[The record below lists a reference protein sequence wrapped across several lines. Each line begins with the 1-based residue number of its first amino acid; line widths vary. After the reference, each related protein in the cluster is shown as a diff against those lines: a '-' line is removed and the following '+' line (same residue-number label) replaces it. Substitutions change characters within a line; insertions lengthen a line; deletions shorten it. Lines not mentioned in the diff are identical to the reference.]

1 MFHVVCSTGKSSISI
16 FIFPGGGR
24 VQALPPNTNTKST
37 QTSDCT
43 AMASLRSE
51 QNVQFILLAEF
62 DIDQGSVLSHQ
73 YPFPTGT
80 DEQCGFPTM
89 RSATRVTDSNHRQLA
104 ELMLPDG
111 VHQRSED
118 WTIFLLN
125 QSPVNSIATPF
136 HESDEAVPET
146 NGAKE
151 DKKELLYVL
160 NLVRTK
166 HDQNVRR

>member
-1 MFHVVCSTGKSSISI
+1 MYSSFCSLSLISTKALSSRTSI
-16 FIFPGGGR
+16 R
-24 VQALPPNTNTKST
+24 SQLERTNSTDLP
-37 QTSDCT
+37 
-43 AMASLRSE
+43 
-51 QNVQFILLAEF
+51 VQF
-62 DIDQGSVLSHQ
+62 
-73 YPFPTGT
+73 
-80 DEQCGFPTM
+80 
-89 RSATRVTDSNHRQLA
+89 VTVSLTPSQRQLA

-125 QSPVNSIATPF
+125 QSPENSIATPF
-136 HESDEAVPET
+136 HEHDEAVSET
-146 NGAKE
+146 NGTKE

>member
-1 MFHVVCSTGKSSISI
+1 
-16 FIFPGGGR
+16 
-24 VQALPPNTNTKST
+24 
-37 QTSDCT
+37 
-43 AMASLRSE
+43 MANPRSE

-62 DIDQGSVLSHQ
+62 DIDQGSVLSHE

-80 DEQCGFPTM
+80 DEQCGFSM
-89 RSATRVTDSNHRQLA
+89 RSATHVTDSNQRQLA

-125 QSPVNSIATPF
+125 QSPENSIATPF

-146 NGAKE
+146 NGVKE

-166 HDQNVRR
+166 HDQNARR